1 MRSNM
6 KEQLL
11 SLVNELKS
19 DSRLASFDE
28 AATKQIVLLRVLSL
42 LGWNVYNIDEVKP
55 EYSVGGQ
62 KVDYALRHSNTNK
75 VFIEVKKVGEDL
87 EKHREQLLNYSFKEG
102 VKLSVLTGGISWW
115 FYLPLHEGSWEQ
127 RKFYTIEIYDQE
139 TEEIVDRLI
148 DYLGKENVC
157 SGKAVQNAESVYK
170 SKQRQYAMIDA
181 LPEAWNKIIT
191 EPDELLIDL
200 IADETEKICG
210 YKPDNLIVEGF
221 ISSHI
226 GKAQVPTTALSRET
240 PVSGKPTFGKL
251 ANYTSKSVIAF
262 SFKNTRYEVIYWI
275 DVLIKVCN
283 LMHSLHQKNY
293 EWILQLRGRKKP
305 YFTKNLHELR
315 VPQQIEGTD
324 IFMETNLS
332 ANQIVKTC
340 LIVISLFGYS
350 EKDFGVELR

>member
-1 MRSNM
+1 M

-42 LGWNVYNIDEVKP
+42 LGWNIYNIDEVKP

-75 VFIEVKKVGEDL
+75 VFIEVKKIGEDL
-87 EKHREQLLNYSFKEG
+87 ERHREQLLNYSFKEG

-157 SGKAVQNAESVYK
+157 SGKAVQNAESVYR

-181 LPEAWNKIIT
+181 LPAAWNKIIT
-191 EPDELLIDL
+191 EPDEFLIEL
-200 IADETEKICG
+200 IADGTEKICG
-210 YKPDNLIVEGF
+210 YKPDNSIIESF

-226 GKAQVPTTALSRET
+226 VKAPVPTTKPKEET
-240 PVSGKPTFGKL
+240 PVSSKPTFGKL
-251 ANYTSKSVIAF
+251 ANYTGKSVIAY
-262 SFKNTRYEVIYWI
+262 SFENTRYEVVYWI

-283 LMHSLHQKNY
+283 LMHSLHRKNF
-293 EWILQLRGRKKP
+293 EWILQLRGRRRP
-305 YFTKNLHELR
+305 YFSKNLHELR

-324 IFMETNLS
+324 IFMETNLN
-332 ANQIVKTC
+332 ANSIVRTC
-340 LIVISLFGYS
+340 LVVISLFGYS
-350 EKDFGVELR
+350 EKDFGVEVR